1 MNVINRD
8 AGDLAPPPDLLPW
21 APERTASPAQPE
33 PQPQPPPRA
42 PRGRPFGAVLWLPLR
57 LAWRQLRADRARL
70 ISAVAGVLF
79 ACVLVFMQLGFR
91 SALFDSAT
99 ALLGAMRADIFLMH
113 PLTTVSFKPE
123 TMPRV
128 RASQAL
134 ALPEVQAAVPIYLAQ
149 ATWRN
154 PENGSRRAVQLV
166 GFDTEAG
173 VMDFPGL
180 APLVPM
186 LKRPDTFAFDKRSR
200 PEFGDVGKLLAERGP
215 FQVQLASKLMEVVGL
230 IEIGPSFGADG
241 NVVMSEVNFRRVMNE
256 RLTSAIDLVAIKLV
270 PGTDRDAAVAR
281 LRATLPPDVVV
292 LAGPDLVAHERA
304 YWENATPIGFIFAFG
319 SLMGLVVGMV
329 IVYQILFSD
338 IATHLKEYATL
349 KAMGFSNGYLRRAVL
364 SAAFILALLGFV
376 PGLALSTFLYDVVGK
391 GTFLPLAMDLSR
403 ASAVFAMIFTMCGL
417 AGLLAMRKLA
427 DANPADMF

>member
-1 MNVINRD
+1 MNQIGAVPEPVRTR
-8 AGDLAPPPDLLPW
+8 LSPP
-21 APERTASPAQPE
+21 APEG
-33 PQPQPPPRA
+33 PR
-42 PRGRPFGAVLWLPLR
+42 RGGVVEALWLPMR

-70 ISAVAGVLF
+70 LSAIAGVLF

-99 ALLGAMRADIFLMH
+99 KLLGAMQADIFLIH
-113 PLTTVSFKPE
+113 PMTTVSFKPE
-123 TMPRV
+123 TMPRT

-149 ATWRN
+149 STWRN
-154 PENGSRRAVQLV
+154 PETGTRRAIQLV

-180 APLVPM
+180 MPLVEA
-186 LKRPDTFAFDKRSR
+186 LKRPDTVAFDRRSR
-200 PEFGDVGKLLAERGP
+200 PEFGDVAKLLAAQGP
-215 FQVQLASKLMEVVGL
+215 FDVQIGSSRMQVVGL

-241 NVVMSEVNFRRVMNE
+241 NLVMSELNFRRIAKE
-256 RLTSAIDLVAIKLV
+256 RRRETVDLVAIKLR
-270 PGTDRDAAVAR
+270 PGAERAAAIAR
-281 LRATLPPDVVV
+281 LNALLPADVRV

-304 YWENATPIGFIFAFG
+304 YWEQATPIGFIFAFG

-349 KAMGFSNGYLRRAVL
+349 KAIGFANGYLRRVVL
-364 SAAFILALLGFV
+364 SAALILAVLGFL

-391 GTFLPLAMDLSR
+391 GTFLPLVMDASR
-403 ASAVFAMIFTMCGL
+403 AGGVFLLIFAMCGL
-417 AGLLAMRKLA
+417 AGLLAMRKLG